1 MLEKD
6 SCKSVSE
13 VGRAEDRFYDHNTMV
28 FGIHQ
33 QMPKKKT
40 KMKGIKT
47 RKTELLSLCTYDN
60 IYLHP
65 MSCSTYKS

>member
-6 SCKSVSE
+6 SCKSISE
-13 VGRAEDRFYDHNTMV
+13 MGRTEDRFYDHNTMV

-33 QMPKKKT
+33 QVPKKT

-47 RKTELLSLCTYDN
+47 RKTEQLSLCTYNN
-60 IYLHP
+60 IYLHL
-65 MSCSTYKS
+65 MFCSTYKA